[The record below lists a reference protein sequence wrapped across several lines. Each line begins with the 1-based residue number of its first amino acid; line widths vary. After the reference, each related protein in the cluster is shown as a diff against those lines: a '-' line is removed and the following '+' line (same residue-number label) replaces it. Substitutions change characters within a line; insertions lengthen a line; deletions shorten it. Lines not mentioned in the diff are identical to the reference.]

1 MSMTSPTKQWGPIW
15 SGHTWSLRS
24 NSQNNIYYN
33 SSGSFLI
40 CGVSSLSLTLFWIS
54 KKSLTLIL
62 QIDENQN
69 IQEPKIKKIWHWL
82 FSSCLPSRV
91 HGGLEAKRSSIRGDS
106 GSKVSDTNRT
116 SFDGNATFIVIP
128 GTRGRPAAVPDPQR
142 ESDPPLHIHRQ
153 TFFFFS
159 RIGSNEPSARFPFI
173 ERNSNEDYYN
183 PGYLFLWFP
192 NFFFSL

>member
-1 MSMTSPTKQWGPIW
+1 M
-15 SGHTWSLRS
+15 
-24 NSQNNIYYN
+24 
-33 SSGSFLI
+33 
-40 CGVSSLSLTLFWIS
+40 
-54 KKSLTLIL
+54 TLIL

-69 IQEPKIKKIWHWL
+69 LQELKIKKIWHWL

-106 GSKVSDTNRT
+106 GSKVSDTNPT

-153 TFFFFS
+153 TFFFFFRES
-159 RIGSNEPSARFPFI
+159 EAMNPQRGFLLSNEIQTRIIIIQDTYFYDF
-173 ERNSNEDYYN
+173 RT
-183 PGYLFLWFP
+183 
-192 NFFFSL
+192 FFSLSSHIRPESASQ

>member
-1 MSMTSPTKQWGPIW
+1 MPQLVSKINTYDTVIIPLSLDLTLPGLRAAPVTCSSVEARMSMMSPTKQWGPIW

-69 IQEPKIKKIWHWL
+69 LQELKIKKIWHWL
-82 FSSCLPSRV
+82 FSSCLPREFTEDWRPRG
-91 HGGLEAKRSSIRGDS
+91 HRYEATAGQKYQ
-106 GSKVSDTNRT
+106 
-116 SFDGNATFIVIP
+116 
-128 GTRGRPAAVPDPQR
+128 TRIQ
-142 ESDPPLHIHRQ
+142 LHLTVMPH
-153 TFFFFS
+153 S
-159 RIGSNEPSARFPFI
+159 
-173 ERNSNEDYYN
+173 
-183 PGYLFLWFP
+183 
-192 NFFFSL
+192 